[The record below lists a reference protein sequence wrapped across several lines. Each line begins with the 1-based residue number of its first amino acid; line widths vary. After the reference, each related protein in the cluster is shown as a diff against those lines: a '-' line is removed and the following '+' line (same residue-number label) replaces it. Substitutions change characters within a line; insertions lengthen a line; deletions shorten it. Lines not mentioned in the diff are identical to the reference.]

1 MISTNFINWNFHEFS
16 YHIWINQS
24 FSFSENYQEYVMIIS
39 WNYMCYYMCTNTSL
53 KCSPH
58 SDGTTVEEI
67 HYIQTF
73 YHKMSIL
80 NLDFNLELEL
90 KRIIKFRLIP
100 DDTRRKYGC
109 KFTST
114 EEGELSSYKMKA
126 TIFYWQIFHQFPWLI
141 QTYFISRGNWEIYG
155 IMYYTSNEREYSR
168 YTNFL
173 SQCNRVLLNIEKFNI
188 FRLLQ

>member
-1 MISTNFINWNFHEFS
+1 
-16 YHIWINQS
+16 
-24 FSFSENYQEYVMIIS
+24 
-39 WNYMCYYMCTNTSL
+39 MCTNTSL

-114 EEGELSSYKMKA
+114 EEGE
-126 TIFYWQIFHQFPWLI
+126 FPVI
-141 QTYFISRGNWEIYG
+141 R
-155 IMYYTSNEREYSR
+155 
-168 YTNFL
+168 
-173 SQCNRVLLNIEKFNI
+173 
-188 FRLLQ
+188 